1 VLGIV
6 CPCQRQPGGQ
16 CLAALRTA
24 LVKNCL
30 HAAYLEYHWNG
41 KGIDAVYEVNQLA

>member
-1 VLGIV
+1 V
-6 CPCQRQPGGQ
+6 RHPGGQ

-30 HAAYLEYHWNG
+30 YAAYLEYPRNG
-41 KGIDAVYEVNQLA
+41 QAIGAVFEVNRVM